1 MGFTTNTII
10 QLAYFASAVLFI
22 LGLRAMASPTTAR
35 KGMAWAGVGMVLAVV
50 ASFIPDNNTYLA
62 NGQLPEKFSVNLI
75 LILIAMGVGAV
86 LSWRKAKVVEMTD
99 MPQLVAMFNGL
110 GGCAAACVAAVALT
124 QSHAHS
130 VMTQAMA
137 VFGAFIGGLAFTGSL
152 VAWAKLDGRVK
163 KTWRFSWIQALNFA
177 LLVAIVAMGVYIS
190 LHYTEQMTHWNAT
203 MIMAVIGFFVLS
215 MVLGITLAMPIG
227 GADMPVMISLFNALT
242 GVAMAFDGIVLNNPA
257 MIVAGVVVGS
267 AGTLLTKM
275 MAEAMNR
282 SITSVMFKKFGATAT
297 SNANGDNED
306 LGTMKETDG
315 NDTAIT
321 MAYADKVVIIP
332 GYGMAV
338 AQAQHKVWELT
349 ELLLNKGVDVKF
361 AIHPVAGRMPGHMNV
376 LLAEAGVPYDIIVD
390 MDDINPEFPNTD
402 VVMVIGANDVVNPI
416 AKTNPDSPI
425 YGMPILEA
433 ANAKNIVV
441 IKRGKGTGFSGVEN
455 HLFYADN
462 TRMLYGD
469 AQKAVSEIIAGL
481 KAI

>member
-1 MGFTTNTII
+1 MSFSANTII
-10 QLAYFASAVLFI
+10 QLSYFASAVLFI

-35 KGMAWAGVGMVLAVV
+35 KGMAWAGIGMALAVI
-50 ASFIPDNNTYLA
+50 ASFIPDNNTYLS
-62 NGQLPEKFSVNLI
+62 NGKLPENFSTNLI
-75 LILIAMGVGAV
+75 LILVAMGIGAV

-110 GGCAAACVAAVALT
+110 GGCAAACVAAAALT

-130 VMTQAMA
+130 VVTQAMA
-137 VFGAFIGGLAFTGSL
+137 VFGAFIGGLAFTGSI
-152 VAWAKLDGRVK
+152 VAWAKLDGRVQ
-163 KTWRFSWIQALNFA
+163 KTWRFSWIQALNLFI
-177 LLVAIVAMGVYIS
+177 LVAIVAAGVYIS
-190 LHYTEQMTHWNAT
+190 LNYKEQMANWDTT
-203 MIMAVIGFFVLS
+203 MIAVVIGFFVLS
-215 MVLGITLAMPIG
+215 MILGITLAMPIG

-275 MAEAMNR
+275 MADAMNR
-282 SITSVMFKKFGATAT
+282 SITSVMFKKFGATAGG
-297 SNANGDNED
+297 AEGGDED

-315 NDTAIT
+315 NDTAIN
-321 MAYADKVVIIP
+321 MAYADKVVIVP

-349 ELLLNKGVDVKF
+349 ELLLNRGVDVKF

-376 LLAEAGVPYDIIVD
+376 LLAEAGVPYDIIAD

-433 ANAKNIVV
+433 ANAKNVVV